1 VTTKATF
8 KAGGAL
14 PTLTEGL
21 KSSSKKNLGNYY
33 DEEDPDED
41 EGEDDGEDGEDFDAN
56 ELLDF
61 SDYQKK
67 RSTG

>member
-1 VTTKATF
+1 MTTKATF
-8 KAGGAL
+8 KSGGAL

-21 KSSSKKNLGNYY
+21 KSSSKKQLGSNYY
-33 DEEDPDED
+33 DEEDDNDDD
-41 EGEDDGEDGEDFDAN
+41 EGEGEDGEDFDAN

-67 RSTG
+67 RGNG